1 MALPVI
7 PIGILWI
14 IGAIA
19 TIGVLGGVVTF
30 LITKEATIAVLLV
43 GFGFV
48 SLLLIPF
55 LPNRYKWVRDFK
67 RKLRFA
73 LREEDK
79 DIDQD

>member
-1 MALPVI
+1 MPLPVV

-19 TIGVLGGVVTF
+19 TIGILGGVVTF
-30 LITKEATIAVLLV
+30 LMTSEATFAILLV
-43 GFGFV
+43 GIGFV

-67 RKLRFA
+67 RKLRFV

-79 DIDQD
+79 SID